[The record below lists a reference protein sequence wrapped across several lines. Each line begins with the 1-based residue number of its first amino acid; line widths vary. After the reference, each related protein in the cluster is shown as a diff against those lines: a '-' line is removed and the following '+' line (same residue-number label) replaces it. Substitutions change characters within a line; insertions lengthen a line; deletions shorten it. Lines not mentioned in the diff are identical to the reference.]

1 MATPPT
7 FVTGQVLTAAQMNTV
22 GMHLIS
28 TQSVTTQN
36 QMVFDNVF
44 TTDYLNYLVIFSV
57 SSCTS
62 TDVIGWQE
70 RSGGSNATSSYSYAG
85 TGIYLSAGSGYQN
98 ILAGQNISNGAV
110 GSFDGASGSSGHA
123 VFEIHSPATSA
134 YTSVTGR
141 SSMATGN
148 TGMYFVN
155 MGSVHYVSTVYDGFR
170 LFVNSGNFT
179 ATGRLYGY
187 RNS

>member
-1 MATPPT
+1 MGYPT
-7 FVTGQVLTAAQMNTV
+7 FSLGDKWEPTDANAVGLWKIQTKTVTN
-22 GMHLIS
+22 
-28 TQSVTTQN
+28 QSEVT
-36 QMVFDNVF
+36 FDNVF
-44 TTDYLNYLVIFSV
+44 TSSYLNYLVTFAV

-62 TDVIGWQE
+62 SNVISWQE
-70 RSGGSNATSSYSYAG
+70 RVGGVNATTSYSYAG
-85 TGIYLSAGSGYQN
+85 TGIYLSAGSGFQN
-98 ILAGQNISNGAV
+98 ILAGQNISSGAV

-155 MGSVHYVSTVYDGFR
+155 MGSVHYVSTLYDGFR
-170 LFVNSGNFT
+170 LFVSSGSFT
-179 ATGRLYGY
+179 AETTVYGY
-187 RNS
+187 RK